1 MTIRQQELVVF
12 SANLHCTYFHLWKWL
27 MAKYVHTHPKD
38 LKASDAR
45 GEGRSSGQHHGT
57 RKIESCQVEPAQGIV
72 TISSNYSK
80 SGYRRKIQS
89 INLTI
94 IPKLMNLFAYTI
106 TPT

>member
-1 MTIRQQELVVF
+1 
-12 SANLHCTYFHLWKWL
+12 

-57 RKIESCQVEPAQGIV
+57 RKIESCQVEPAQGKV

-89 INLTI
+89 INLTSFYELLVLPLLEGKNGSKPLRKREMI
-94 IPKLMNLFAYTI
+94 N
-106 TPT
+106 

>member
-1 MTIRQQELVVF
+1 
-12 SANLHCTYFHLWKWL
+12 

-57 RKIESCQVEPAQGIV
+57 RKIESCQVEPAQGKV

-94 IPKLMNLFAYTI
+94 IYSYKKIEIKIEFTFTFKIYIQFPKY
-106 TPT
+106 